1 MAWARSARLSAYAAG
16 ATGRGVRVAVIDTG
30 VDLDH
35 PELAGRI
42 AAASTDI
49 VSGDPAQVDDVDGHG
64 TAVAGVIAGAAQRR
78 VRPRRGVRV
87 RASGRARRCAELLRD
102 RLRLR

>member
-1 MAWARSARLSAYAAG
+1 M
-16 ATGRGVRVAVIDTG
+16 IDTG

-64 TAVAGVIAGAAQRR
+64 TAVAGVIAGRR
-78 VRPRRGVRV
+78 NGAFGHGV
-87 RASGRARRCAELLRD
+87 AFESELAGRARRCAELLRD